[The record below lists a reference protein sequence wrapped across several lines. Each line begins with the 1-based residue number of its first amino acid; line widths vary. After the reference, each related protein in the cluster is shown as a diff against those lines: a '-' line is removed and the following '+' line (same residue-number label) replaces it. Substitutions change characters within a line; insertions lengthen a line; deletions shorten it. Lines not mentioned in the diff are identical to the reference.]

1 MKSSGTIS
9 NSRRLARQGEAQGCA
24 EYEIVGNDFKQPQAG
39 PQGEAQGCAEYEI
52 VGNDFKQPQAG
63 PSGRSAGMR

>member
-24 EYEIVGNDFKQPQAG
+24 EYEIVGNDFEQPQAG
-39 PQGEAQGCAEYEI
+39 P
-52 VGNDFKQPQAG
+52 
-63 PSGRSAGMR
+63 